1 MTALLTH
8 IYRSLSVPYI
18 DNEVKKRGKKK
29 EKKKK
34 TIVIVTRSQSAPH
47 PGEALAIIIQL
58 GADTVY
64 F

>member
-18 DNEVKKRGKKK
+18 DNEVKERGKKK
-29 EKKKK
+29 KK
-34 TIVIVTRSQSAPH
+34 TNIVIVTRSQGAPH
-47 PGEALAIIIQL
+47 PGEALAIVIQL